1 MRNSNLSMLIALALS
16 LVIALPA
23 LAKKSSEPEEY
34 DPTDIDECKIETVN
48 RLSEKTEALATNW
61 QGIRGTV
68 RGIPERIGTA
78 TGKDNLDSLEAAMNE
93 IVALELPV
101 TVDVATMNIAVSR
114 DNLTEEQAKV
124 ADELEALSK
133 DLKEAPMKIAELPG
147 QTQALISELQNF
159 IPNIA
164 SEFQGNPIQA
174 AVEVPKATQILKG
187 QVDYLIALPEEIKAT
202 GDDLK
207 AFFEGI
213 AALGSA
219 G

>member
-1 MRNSNLSMLIALALS
+1 MRKSNLSMWIALALS

-23 LAKKSSEPEEY
+23 FAKKSDDEDY
-34 DPTDIDECKIETVN
+34 DATDIDECKIETVN
-48 RLSEKTEALATNW
+48 NLSEKTEALATNW

-68 RGIPERIGTA
+68 AGIPDRIGTA
-78 TGKDNLDSLEAAMNE
+78 TGKDNIDSLETAMNE
-93 IVALELPV
+93 IIALELPV
-101 TVDVATMNIAVSR
+101 TVDVATMDIAVSR

-124 ADELEALSK
+124 ADELESLSK
-133 DLKEAPMKIAELPG
+133 DLKEAPNKIAELPG
-147 QTQALISELQNF
+147 QTQALVSELQNF
-159 IPNIA
+159 LPNIA

-187 QVDYLIALPEEIKAT
+187 QIDYLIALPEEIEAT
-202 GDDLK
+202 GNDLK

>member
-1 MRNSNLSMLIALALS
+1 MRKSNLNLLIALALS

-23 LAKKSSEPEEY
+23 LAKKSSDEEY
-34 DPTDIDECKIETVN
+34 DATDIGECKIETVN

-68 RGIPERIGTA
+68 RSIPERIGTA
-78 TGKDNLDSLEAAMNE
+78 TGKDNVDSLETAMNE
-93 IVALELPV
+93 IIALELPV
-101 TVDVATMNIAVSR
+101 TVDMATMKLDVSR

-124 ADELEALSK
+124 ADELEALSEE
-133 DLKEAPMKIAELPG
+133 LKKAPAAIAELPG
-147 QTQALISELQNF
+147 QTQALITELQNF
-159 IPNIA
+159 VPNIA

-187 QVDYLIALPEEIKAT
+187 QIDYLIALPEEIEAT
-202 GDDLK
+202 GNDLK

-213 AALGSA
+213 AALGAA